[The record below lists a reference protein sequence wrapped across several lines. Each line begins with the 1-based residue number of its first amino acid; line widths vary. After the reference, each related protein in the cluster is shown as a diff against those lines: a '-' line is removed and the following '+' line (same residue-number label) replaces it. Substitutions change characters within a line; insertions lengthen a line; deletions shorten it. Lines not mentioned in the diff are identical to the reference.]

1 MRKINL
7 SQAKEGIEVEYN
19 IFISVASPYSKLYYN
34 GNLKTK

>member
-7 SQAKEGIEVEYN
+7 SQAKEGMLVEDN

-34 GNLKTK
+34 SDLKTK